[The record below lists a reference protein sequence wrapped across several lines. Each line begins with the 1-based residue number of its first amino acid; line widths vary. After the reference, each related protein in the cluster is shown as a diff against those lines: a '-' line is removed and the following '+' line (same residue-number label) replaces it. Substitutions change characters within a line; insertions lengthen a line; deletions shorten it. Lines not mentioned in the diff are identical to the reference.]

1 MFILMIAVFILGYLA
16 IALEHPIK
24 IDKAATALITGALCW
39 GIYAMSPDDVLHYN
53 NQDTVNTIAQ
63 SKQTP
68 PWLKEYLSH
77 ETINQ
82 SIEDHKDT
90 VDDLIKHD
98 RLSVPI
104 HQFPAEETPEIVHR
118 YIEHSIAHTLSEIAA
133 ILFFLLCAMTIVEVV
148 DAHEGFKIITDV
160 IRTVNRVKLLWI
172 VGVLTFFFSAVLD
185 NLTTSIV
192 MTALLRK
199 FMKKKENIWLFAGV
213 VIITANAGG
222 AWSPIGDVTT
232 IMLWIDG
239 QITSVNIITKLII
252 PSLVCMAVPLGILTF
267 TLKGNVDRPV
277 DMLEEARER
286 HQLVDPTSNIER
298 KVVFFLGVGGLLFV
312 PVFKVITHLPPVIG
326 MTFSL
331 GVLWVVTELM
341 HHSKNAAVK
350 SSRTVV
356 GVLTKVDTPTI
367 LFFLGILIAVAALQ
381 SAGHLGYVA
390 TYLDNSIGNV
400 YIINII
406 IGLLSA
412 VVDNVPLVAGAM
424 GMYDIAP
431 AGDFAVDGTFWEF
444 LAYCAGTGGS
454 VLIIGSAA
462 GVAVMGILNIDFIWY
477 MKKMSLLALAGYLA
491 GAGTYYILNTSG
503 LY

>member
-1 MFILMIAVFILGYLA
+1 MFILIVAVFVLGYMA
-16 IALEHPIK
+16 IALEHQIK

-39 GIYAMSPDDVLHYN
+39 SIYAMAPSDILHYN
-53 NQDTVNTIAQ
+53 NHDSINSIAQ
-63 SKQTP
+63 SEEIP
-68 PWLKEYLSH
+68 PGFKDYLSR
-77 ETINQ
+77 E
-82 SIEDHKDT
+82 T
-90 VDDLIKHD
+90 VDHSIDAHYDSYEAILKQYE
-98 RLSVPI
+98 LSVPI
-104 HQFPAEETPEIVHR
+104 DQIPVEETPNIAHH

-148 DAHEGFKIITDV
+148 DAHEGFTLITDM
-160 IRTVNRVKLLWI
+160 IRTISRVKLLWI
-172 VGVLTFFFSAVLD
+172 VGVLTFFFSAALD

-199 FMKKKENIWLFAGV
+199 LMKGKEDIWLYAGV
-213 VIITANAGG
+213 VILTANAGG

-232 IMLWIDG
+232 IMLWVKG
-239 QITSVNIITKLII
+239 QITSVSIITKLLV
-252 PSLVCMAVPLGILTF
+252 PSLVCMAVPLCILTF
-267 TLKGNVDRPV
+267 SLKGDVERPI
-277 DMLEEARER
+277 DMLDEVRKR
-286 HQLVDPTSNIER
+286 HQLTDPTTNTER
-298 KVVFFLGVGGLLFV
+298 KIVFFLGVGGLLFV

-326 MTFSL
+326 ITFSL
-331 GVLWVVTELM
+331 GALWVVTELM
-341 HHSKNAAVK
+341 HHSKNTEVK

-356 GVLTKVDTPTI
+356 GVLTKVDTPSI
-367 LFFLGILIAVAALQ
+367 LFFLGILVAVDALQ

-390 TYLDNSIGNV
+390 AYLDNSIDNI
-400 YIINII
+400 YIINLI

-431 AGDFAVDGTFWEF
+431 AGNFAVDGSFWEL

-477 MKKMSLLALAGYLA
+477 LRRMSLLALSGYLA
-491 GAGTYYILNTSG
+491 GAGTYYLLNSI
-503 LY
+503 